1 MVVEIYLLFH
11 TEVSD
16 CIADFPIANLFFNVL
31 CTVLLS
37 LVKITPKY
45 TNDSTSSRTSPLRL
59 ILVLFPLFPHAIT
72 FVLSVLISSPTF
84 SLEALTRST
93 SSCTFPYLEPFRHPC
108 CRFRITLIRP
118 MWSGKSIS
126 IMLIL
131 S

>member
-1 MVVEIYLLFH
+1 VFVEISLLFH
-11 TEVSD
+11 TEDSD
-16 CIADFPIANLFFNVL
+16 CIADLPIANLVL
-31 CTVLLS
+31 MSCVQLLS
-37 LVKITPKY
+37 LVKIEPKY

-59 ILVLFPLFPHAIT
+59 ILVLIPLFPHAIT